1 MANNENR
8 IEIRDEGY
16 VEKTPFKR
24 WNINRKSA
32 VIFSENPTFR
42 QGSKDIS
49 IKEFTNK
56 NAIDSNIYD
65 VIEKYRGDLKMSAEE
80 LNVFHNEVAEEL
92 SEIKSLPDA
101 IKQIQKAEEVW
112 KNLPLEIRKDF
123 GNSQARFLQNGKTY
137 LEGKIKAYKDE
148 QARIEA
154 IRQQEALKQE
164 ILNKQNGGIING

>member
-8 IEIRDEGY
+8 TEIRDESY

-24 WNINRKSA
+24 WNITRKSA
-32 VIFSENPTFR
+32 VKFSEDPTFR

-56 NAIDSNIYD
+56 NAIDSNIYE
-65 VIEKYRGDLKMSAEE
+65 VIEKYRGDLKMTAEE
-80 LNVFHNEVAEEL
+80 LNIFHNEVAEEL

-101 IKQIQKAEEVW
+101 VKQIQKAEQVW
-112 KNLPLEIRKDF
+112 KNLPMEIRKDF
-123 GNSQARFLQNGKTY
+123 GNSQSRFLQNGKTY

-148 QARIEA
+148 QARLEQ
-154 IRQQEALKQE
+154 IRKENQLRQEL
-164 ILNKQNGGIING
+164 LNKEANNG